1 MVKITFIFKR
11 VTWSPS
17 NVPEVATFDNLKWTY
32 LYNRSFGSGVV
43 ENFENTI
50 FKSSNAW
57 RLPGVG
63 GGGCLS
69 FDLTKT

>member
-43 ENFENTI
+43 ENFENTNI
-50 FKSSNAW
+50 QKFKCLEIAW
-57 RLPGVG
+57 D
-63 GGGCLS
+63 GGCLS

>member
-11 VTWSPS
+11 VTWSHS

-43 ENFENTI
+43 ENFENTNI
-50 FKSSNAW
+50 QKFKCLEIAW
-57 RLPGVG
+57 

>member
-17 NVPEVATFDNLKWTY
+17 NVPEVTTFDNLKWTY

-43 ENFENTI
+43 ENFENTNFQK
-50 FKSSNAW
+50 FKCLEIAW
-57 RLPGVG
+57 G
-63 GGGCLS
+63 GGMFEL
-69 FDLTKT
+69 

>member
-11 VTWSPS
+11 VTWCPS

-43 ENFENTI
+43 ENFENNNFQK
-50 FKSSNAW
+50 FKCLEIAW
-57 RLPGVG
+57 G
-63 GGGCLS
+63 GGMFEL
-69 FDLTKT
+69 

>member
-43 ENFENTI
+43 QNFENTNI
-50 FKSSNAW
+50 QKFKCLEIAW
-57 RLPGVG
+57 

>member
-32 LYNRSFGSGVV
+32 LYKRSFGSGLV
-43 ENFENTI
+43 ENFENTNI
-50 FKSSNAW
+50 QKLKCLEIAW
-57 RLPGVG
+57 

>member
-43 ENFENTI
+43 ENFENTNFQK
-50 FKSSNAW
+50 FKYLEIAW
-57 RLPGVG
+57 VG
-63 GGGCLS
+63 GVFEL
-69 FDLTKT
+69 

>member
-17 NVPEVATFDNLKWTY
+17 NVPQVATFDNLKWTY

-43 ENFENTI
+43 ENFENTNI
-50 FKSSNAW
+50 QKFKCLEIAW
-57 RLPGVG
+57 

>member
-43 ENFENTI
+43 ENFENNNFQK
-50 FKSSNAW
+50 FKCLEIAW
-57 RLPGVG
+57 G
-63 GGGCLS
+63 GGMFEL
-69 FDLTKT
+69 

>member
-43 ENFENTI
+43 ENFENTNFPK
-50 FKSSNAW
+50 FKCLEIAW
-57 RLPGVG
+57 G
-63 GGGCLS
+63 GGIFEL
-69 FDLTKT
+69 